1 MNGTSVAAPVSVL
14 ELFRARVVEAPE
26 AVAVVEGGRQVSY
39 GELDAD
45 SDLVAAYLR
54 ERGVGRGDRVAV
66 RLERSI
72 GLLAALLGVWK
83 AAAAYVPVDGAYP
96 PERVAFVLEDSAPA
110 ATIDAVV
117 EGAGG
122 APSVA
127 PVGDDLAYVMYTS
140 GSTGT
145 PKGVSVPHGSVAA
158 LVGETGWGLGPGDA
172 VLFHAPHAFDI
183 SLFEVWVPLAS
194 GARVVVAEPGVA
206 VDAAA
211 VRRHIAA
218 GVTHVHVTAGLF
230 RVLADEEPECFS
242 GAHEVLTGGDVVP
255 LEAVERVRAAC
266 PDVRVR
272 HLYGPT
278 ESTLCATWHIVEP
291 GDDTSRV
298 LPIGH
303 PLTNRH
309 VHVLDDVLR
318 RVAPGVTGELY
329 IAGAGLARGYLGK
342 AALSAERFVACPFAD
357 GERMYRTGD
366 LARWTDDGELVFAG
380 R

>member
-1 MNGTSVAAPVSVL
+1 M
-14 ELFRARVVEAPE
+14 
-26 AVAVVEGGRQVSY
+26 SY

-66 RLERSI
+66 RMERSI
-72 GLLAALLGVWK
+72 GLIAALLGVWK
-83 AAAAYVPVDGAYP
+83 AGAAHVPVDSAYP
-96 PERVAFVLEDSAPA
+96 AERVAFVLEDSAPA
-110 ATIDAVV
+110 VTIDAVV
-117 EGAGG
+117 EGEGD

-127 PVGDDLAYVMYTS
+127 VTEGDLAYVMYTS

-145 PKGVSVPHGSVAA
+145 PKGVAVPHGSVAA

-211 VRRHIAA
+211 VRRHVAA

-255 LEAVERVRAAC
+255 LEAVERVRVAC
-266 PDVRVR
+266 PEVRVR

-278 ESTLCATWHIVEP
+278 EVSLCATWHLLEP
-291 GDDTSRV
+291 GEGTDQV
-298 LPIGH
+298 LPVGS
-303 PLTNRH
+303 PLADRQ
-309 VHVLDDVLR
+309 VYVLDAFLQPVP
-318 RVAPGVTGELY
+318 PGVAGELY
-329 IAGAGLARGYLGK
+329 IAGAGLARGYLKRAG
-342 AALSAERFVACPFAD
+342 LSSERFVACPFAD